1 MTERQQDIIAN
12 TFLICF
18 VGSLIIAAL
27 IASGIYLAYN
37 KVKNNL
43 TKGWQREI

>member
-12 TFLICF
+12 TFLVCF

-27 IASGIYLAYN
+27 IAASVYLAY
-37 KVKNNL
+37 KKIRGL
-43 TKGWQREI
+43 K